1 MSLAIQTAP
10 VELETLV
17 RGRAVGYS
25 LAAPF
30 YTSQEIFDLDLEVI
44 FGRHWLFSAVTAEI
58 PDPGDYLTI
67 DIGPYAVI
75 IVRDDDEEIRAFHNV
90 CRHRGSRLLKDPCG
104 SIGNIVCPY
113 HQWTYRPDG
122 NLIFAESQPDT
133 FDKSRFGLKP
143 VHVKVVAGLI
153 FTCFSDNPPDDFD
166 EVAAFL
172 EPYLAPY
179 DLTNAKVA
187 HQTDLVEEGNWK
199 LVMENNR
206 ECLHCDAGHPELTS
220 AYFPFLQSDVTE
232 VPPRQQQLYERYLK
246 ALDRLATSGTAAGI
260 PQRTYRELDTRT
272 TGFRITHFPLDGDGA
287 SFGWDGKAI
296 CKKLIGDIVDPAFG
310 DMSLHYQPNSWFHF
324 CSDHAVV
331 FRALPVAPDRT
342 IVRTTWLVHPDAVEG
357 VDYDVKTLTEVW
369 EATNTE
375 DRRFVE
381 LAQRGATDPAYV
393 PGPYATI
400 EDDVD
405 AFINWYV
412 KRLAS
417 HFGGGRDHLGLV
429 AQAAVGN

>member
-153 FTCFSDNPPDDFD
+153 FTCFSDNPPDDFN
-166 EVAAFL
+166 EVAEFL

-179 DLTNAKVA
+179 ELTNAKVA

-206 ECLHCDAGHPELTS
+206 ECQHCDGAHPELIS
-220 AYFPFLQSDVTE
+220 AYFPLFGYSEDDIT
-232 VPPRQQQLYERYLK
+232 PRLRPIFERFQ
-246 ALDRLATSGTAAGI
+246 ASTADLERACSVRGF
-260 PQRTYRELDTRT
+260 PQEERRELDTRA
-272 TGFRITHFPLDGDGA
+272 TGFQLSHLALDGQGISFSEGGA
-287 SFGWDGKAI
+287 QV
-296 CKKLIGDIVDPAFG
+296 CKKLIGSMTEPKFG
-310 DMSLHYQPNSWFHF
+310 DLSLHLQPNSWFHF
-324 CSDHAVV
+324 LSDHAVV
-331 FRALPVAPDRT
+331 FRVLPISPDKS
-342 IVRTTWLVHPDAVEG
+342 IVRSTWLVHPDAVEG
-357 VDYDVKTLTEVW
+357 VDYEIDSLTAVW
-369 EATNTE
+369 EATNRE
-375 DRRFVE
+375 DRE
-381 LAQRGATDPAYV
+381 LVADTQNGVTNPGYI
-393 PGPYATI
+393 PGPYSLV
-400 EDDVD
+400 EDDVE
-405 AFINWYV
+405 AFVNWYV
-412 KRLAS
+412 TRLQ
-417 HFGGGRDHLGLV
+417 HHV
-429 AQAAVGN
+429 AAFR

>member
-1 MSLAIQTAP
+1 MSLAIQTPP

-17 RGRAVGYS
+17 RDRAVGYS

-104 SIGNIVCPY
+104 SVGNIVCPY

-133 FDKSRFGLKP
+133 FDKSHFGLKP

-153 FTCFSDNPPDDFD
+153 FTCFSDNPPDDFN
-166 EVAAFL
+166 EVAEFL

-179 DLTNAKVA
+179 ELTNAKVA

-206 ECLHCDAGHPELTS
+206 ECQHCDGAHPELIS
-220 AYFPFLQSDVTE
+220 AYFPLFGYSEDDIT
-232 VPPRQQQLYERYLK
+232 PRLRPIFERFQ
-246 ALDRLATSGTAAGI
+246 AATADLERACSVRGF
-260 PQRTYRELDTRT
+260 PQEERRELDTRA
-272 TGFRITHFPLDGDGA
+272 TGFQLSHLALDGQGISFSEGGA
-287 SFGWDGKAI
+287 QV
-296 CKKLIGDIVDPAFG
+296 CKKLIGSMTEPKFG
-310 DMSLHYQPNSWFHF
+310 DLSLHLQPNSWFHF
-324 CSDHAVV
+324 LSDHAVV
-331 FRALPVAPDRT
+331 FRVLPISPDKS
-342 IVRTTWLVHPDAVEG
+342 IVRSTWLVHPDAVEG
-357 VDYDVKTLTEVW
+357 VDYEIDSLTAVW
-369 EATNTE
+369 EATNRE
-375 DRRFVE
+375 DRE
-381 LAQRGATDPAYV
+381 LVADTQNGVTNPGYI
-393 PGPYATI
+393 PGPYSLV
-400 EDDVD
+400 EDDVE
-405 AFINWYV
+405 AFVNWYV
-412 KRLAS
+412 TRLQ
-417 HFGGGRDHLGLV
+417 HHV
-429 AQAAVGN
+429 AAFR